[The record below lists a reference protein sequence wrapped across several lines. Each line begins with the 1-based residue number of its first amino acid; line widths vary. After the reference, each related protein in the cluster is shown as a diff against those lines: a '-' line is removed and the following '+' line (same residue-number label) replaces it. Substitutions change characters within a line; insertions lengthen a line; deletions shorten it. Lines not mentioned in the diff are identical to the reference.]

1 MIQNRELLDAV
12 QEIMMIGVDCTT
24 YAKFAAMLNMLN
36 KGAAEGDQQ
45 SIELL
50 GLVYK
55 FAKLLELSQRTP
67 C

>member
-1 MIQNRELLDAV
+1 MIQNKELLATV
-12 QEIMMIGVDCTT
+12 RCIMMLGNDCVM
-24 YAKFAAMLNMLN
+24 YAKFSAMLNMLS

-45 SIELL
+45 SIEIL

-55 FAKLLELSQRTP
+55 FAKLLELSQEAP